1 MKYEFKLEDAKRF
14 SNEQPGNK
22 RTKGEELIFEVCPYC
37 HGGRNKESYKFS
49 INLKT
54 GQYECKRSSCGAH
67 GNMITLARD
76 FNFQLSEE
84 VTRYYNI
91 NDYNSKFRKFK
102 KYHKDSTE
110 PAIQYMKRR
119 GISEDTCKKY
129 EITTKDDTNNII
141 VFPFKDAA
149 GELKFI
155 KYRKSDFD
163 KEKDKNKE
171 WCAPDCMPILFGIYQ
186 CDLEEDYLI
195 ITEGQIDSLSVAE
208 AGYKNAVSVPTGANG
223 FTWVPHCWDFVN
235 GFKKIIVFGDCEK
248 ERITLVEEIS
258 KRFRNKVYVVQ
269 REDYQGCKDA
279 NEILQKHGKEA
290 IKKAIDNA
298 KPTYHSPLVYLK
310 DIESVDLRNM
320 ERIST
325 GIKEIDDIL
334 GGLYYGQ
341 LIILSGKAGDGKSTF
356 MSQLIVEALHQKV
369 KTMVYSGEL
378 LNFYFK
384 RWIDLQV
391 AGPEIHENTSGGY
404 INYEIRN
411 SVMDKIN
418 EFYGE
423 NILLYDWDNIDSEY
437 DDLIQIVNMAIDQYG
452 CRFICLDNLMTAVTV
467 DRQTELYNAQS
478 NFVEKLCRIAK
489 SRGVI
494 ILLVAH
500 PRKGNG
506 EFTNDEVSGS
516 SDITKKADVV
526 MYYKRNDE
534 MEEDERDLAI
544 TKNRLTGKLTSKN
557 RRVKLTYNP
566 VSKRIVGAN
575 LNFSR
580 RYIEDVTEL
589 KKPDITEGFEQI
601 EEDFNDEI
609 PF

>member
-1 MKYEFKLEDAKRF
+1 MYEFKKEDAYRF
-14 SNEQPGNK
+14 KNHVGAMARE
-22 RTKGEELIFEVCPYC
+22 KGDELVFAYCPYC
-37 HGGRNKESYKFS
+37 HGGKNRDKDKFS

-54 GQYECKRSSCGAH
+54 GQYECKRSSCGVH
-67 GNMITLARD
+67 GNMITLSRD

-102 KYHKDSTE
+102 KHHKESTE
-110 PAIQYMKRR
+110 PAIQYMKKR
-119 GISEDTCKKY
+119 GISEDICKRY
-129 EITTKDDTNNII
+129 EITTKNDTENII

-155 KYRKSDFD
+155 KYRKADFD

-171 WCAPDCMPILFGIYQ
+171 WCAPDCMPILFGMYQ

-208 AGYKNAVSVPTGANG
+208 AGYRNAVSVPTGANG

-248 ERITLVEEIS
+248 EKITLVDEIS

-290 IKKAIDNA
+290 IKAAIENA

-310 DIESVDLRNM
+310 DIQSIDLRNM

-325 GIKEIDDIL
+325 GIKEIDDVL

-391 AGPEIHENTSGGY
+391 AGEEVHENTSGGY

-423 NILLYDWDNIDSEY
+423 NILLYDWDNIDTEY

-452 CRFICLDNLMTAVTV
+452 CRFICLDNLMTAVMV

-478 NFVEKLCRIAK
+478 NFVERLCKIAK
-489 SRGVI
+489 SKNVI

-526 MYYKRNDE
+526 MYYRRKDD
-534 MEEDERDLAI
+534 MEEEERDLAI

-557 RRVKLTYNP
+557 RKVKLTYNP
-566 VSKRIVGAN
+566 ISKRIVGAN
-575 LNFSR
+575 LDFSR
-580 RYIEDVTEL
+580 RYIGDVTEI

-601 EEDFNDEI
+601 EEEFNDEI